1 MGEGRFE
8 SSLFISVFL
17 CLDDLGILEIDG
29 ATEERDAA
37 WPGRLCCRKHKCGCR
52 EMKCERRGR
61 TAIYQKELAWGGVLP
76 SFACMDGNLK
86 FMWKGWES
94 AKREFMCVGSGVRG

>member
-1 MGEGRFE
+1 M
-8 SSLFISVFL
+8 
-17 CLDDLGILEIDG
+17 DHLGILEIDG
-29 ATEERDAA
+29 ATEERDTA

-61 TAIYQKELAWGGVLP
+61 TAIYQKELAWGGALP

-86 FMWKGWES
+86 FMWKGRES
-94 AKREFMCVGSGVRG
+94 AKREFRCAGSGVRG